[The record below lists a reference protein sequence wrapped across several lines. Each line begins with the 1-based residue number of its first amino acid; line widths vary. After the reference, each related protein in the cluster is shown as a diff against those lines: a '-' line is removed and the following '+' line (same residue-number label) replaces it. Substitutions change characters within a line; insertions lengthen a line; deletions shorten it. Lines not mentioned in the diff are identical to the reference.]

1 MSVITE
7 EKYCLLRQ
15 PCDNGGTPMAAQVNM
30 DECTGCGVCV
40 DTCPVEAITMND
52 DKALIDPEKC
62 TECGLCVDAC
72 PSEAIAIP

>member
-1 MSVITE
+1 
-7 EKYCLLRQ
+7 
-15 PCDNGGTPMAAQVNM
+15 MAAQVNM